1 MLSMLNETDRS
12 LDFSEGKG
20 VSNGSINRDWCF
32 RRNTLSTERKMDG
45 QEAQLERG

>member
-1 MLSMLNETDRS
+1 MLNEIDRS

-20 VSNGSINRDWCF
+20 VSNGSINKDWCF
-32 RRNTLSTERKMDG
+32 RRNTLNTEWKMDG